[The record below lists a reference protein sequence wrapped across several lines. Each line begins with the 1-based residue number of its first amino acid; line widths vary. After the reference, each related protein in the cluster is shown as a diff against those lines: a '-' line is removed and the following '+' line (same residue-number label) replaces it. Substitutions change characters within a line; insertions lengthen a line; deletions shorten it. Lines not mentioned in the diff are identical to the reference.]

1 MRPTL
6 SPSGGLWPERG
17 SGTTAP
23 EREERD
29 MDDADET
36 DESTHPSRRRL
47 SDVNRAQRAE
57 WAADLV
63 RLRPDA
69 KPTVEVYEEHGI
81 ARMVRGYDSNGE
93 ALTVVF
99 TVKEW
104 QAITLAVLDQ
114 FGLAPITDARK

>member
-1 MRPTL
+1 MTKKDDDTFEKAWEF
-6 SPSGGLWPERG
+6 SHDAGG
-17 SGTTAP
+17 
-23 EREERD
+23 
-29 MDDADET
+29 T
-36 DESTHPSRRRL
+36 DESDHPSRRRL

-81 ARMVRGYDSNGE
+81 ARMVRSYDSNGE

-114 FGLAPITDARK
+114 FGLEPIIDAGK